1 MKDFQKID
9 WKLYNRPPFYQ
20 QWLCREDT
28 LKLAAFGD
36 NGLADADDQILSL
49 KDQFDLDTI
58 KGALLDRIGKILQE
72 SRPGNDDELYRK
84 YLRLRVLLNTAD
96 GSLNNIIQIMKFI
109 YEAEVIH
116 IVPEYPAGLVIEHQG
131 ELTPGLDFNAIIKQ
145 VVPAGVA
152 YSTKEIFDFVEE
164 LFSAESHLIQVHNNP
179 KEEVE
184 GRIYHN
190 RRILRDGHT
199 ILPIELKKAFH
210 NGTNYHNGNTRYN
223 GQYETEAT
231 SYIKLPIRRQSGYF
245 DPLSLGF
252 GLAMKDFQFSQL
264 FHNGSIRHKMRS
276 KHNGEFTHNGVTNR
290 MPIARHNGWSQYSI
304 SDAMSAFKLNQPVV
318 ENFPS
323 NENALVNLT
332 AYDTDQFRKPY
343 NHNGAYK
350 HNSALYHSGWV
361 LDFLALLQRLF
372 LQDTAAGLLSHNKVI
387 CHDGS
392 ETHSGLGHIFAYEK
406 QLFNIGVPVVENMP
420 VTESH
425 VLHFENDNAEWVSK
439 DYRHNRAYTHNGSI
453 LRNSLVNDKMTMKME
468 ISPVID
474 NATGILRH
482 NNSIIRDGS
491 ERHSF
496 TGTQAAYDAAKINL
510 KNDYIDAVEISETQ
524 TLVFDHTQAD
534 VFTHDYRYNRLRRH
548 GGTAYH
554 CGIINDKNKME
565 FTLAP
570 MEDTQIGQLLHN
582 KSITRNGEERH
593 HSQRIAYDIFTVGI
607 RYHHFHN
614 GDYFRNNGIKHNA
627 GVLVPLE
634 DIA

>member
-9 WKLYNRPPFYQ
+9 WKQYNRPPFYQ

-36 NGLADADDQILSL
+36 KGLAEADEQILAL
-49 KDQFDLDTI
+49 KDQWDLDTV
-58 KGALLDRIGKILQE
+58 KGVLLDRIGKILQE
-72 SRPGNDDELYRK
+72 SRLGNDDELYRK

-131 ELTPGLDFNAIIKQ
+131 ELTLGIDFNAIIKQ

-152 YSTKEIFDFVEE
+152 YSTKEIFEFVEE
-164 LFSAESHLIQVHNNP
+164 LFSAEKQLIQVHHNP
-179 KEEVE
+179 KEEFE

-190 RRILRDGHT
+190 RRILHDGHT
-199 ILPIELKKAFH
+199 ILPTELKKAFH
-210 NGTNYHNGNTRYN
+210 NGTNYHNGHTRYN
-223 GQYETEAT
+223 GQYEADAT

-264 FHNGSIRHKMRS
+264 FHNGSIMHKMRA

-290 MPIARHNGWSQYSI
+290 MPIARHNGRSQYSI
-304 SDAMSAFKLNQPVV
+304 SDAISTFKLN
-318 ENFPS
+318 
-323 NENALVNLT
+323 
-332 AYDTDQFRKPY
+332 
-343 NHNGAYK
+343 H
-350 HNSALYHSGWV
+350 
-361 LDFLALLQRLF
+361 
-372 LQDTAAGLLSHNKVI
+372 
-387 CHDGS
+387 
-392 ETHSGLGHIFAYEK
+392 
-406 QLFNIGVPVVENMP
+406 PVVENMP
-420 VTESH
+420 VTESQ

-439 DYRHNRAYTHNGSI
+439 DYGHNRAYTHNGSI
-453 LRNSLVNDKMTMKME
+453 LRSSLVNDKMTMKME
-468 ISPVID
+468 LSPVAD
-474 NATGILRH
+474 SVAGILRH

-496 TGTQAAYDAAKINL
+496 TGTQAAYEAAQINL
-510 KNDYIDAVEISETQ
+510 KNDYIEAVEISETQ
-524 TLVFDHTQAD
+524 MLVFDHSQDD
-534 VFTHDYRYNRLRRH
+534 VFTHDYKYNKVMRH
-548 GGTAYH
+548 DGTAYH
-554 CGIINDKNKME
+554 YGIINDKNEMK

-570 MEDTQIGQLLHN
+570 MEDTQLGQLLHN
-582 KSITRNGEERH
+582 KSMTRNGEERH
-593 HSQRIAYDIFTVGI
+593 QSKRIAYDTFTVGI
-607 RYHHFHN
+607 RYHHSHN

-627 GVLVPLE
+627 GVLIPLE